1 MRSVEDKSC
10 SNNRTSH
17 HHNRTA
23 LGKPT
28 PSKWDDAQKWL
39 VNLSRGEKNAPPR
52 NSNADD
58 RRLIAPVPKN
68 DEDDVVETKNVD
80 VDESIWRNDDKQI
93 ANSPKSVVRS
103 ICLRDMGTEMTPI
116 ASQEPSRSA
125 TPVRATTPVSKSPGP
140 SSSPVTCTIKVA
152 NPSAD
157 SESKQLSRDIGE
169 ELNGVKMS
177 EDKID
182 DRSRTMN
189 PMETRAMVKAE
200 RLKSRAQE
208 KYNNKIAATRRIAE
222 EKRANAEAKLH
233 EKAMKT
239 CERADYIRRT
249 GHLPSCFSF
258 KLPSSFCCY
267 TFMAAG
273 KHGVY
278 RDNEFRDRE
287 ADFGMSKKENGYAKG
302 DYERVRNGVR
312 EYEKG
317 QGRGR
322 DALEYRGKVR
332 QKDVKERE
340 VVNGRNHSTSSRSNS
355 GSSSDGSRRHGVAVS
370 AVDRE
375 PGELSSD
382 GSDEAIDSETQVN
395 NASEVKKMENVYQL
409 SPVQNKK
416 RKFSPI
422 VWDRDEKE
430 VSRAIKSRSTSDSIG
445 LPPSP
450 LLVKSIT
457 SKVELRSDLSEF
469 PAETSYLQPDGDQ
482 WVKKMGTGAV
492 DDDDF
497 VPTRTI
503 ISSRWA
509 NDADS
514 PADEGEISDYED
526 MMKLKRKSGSQ
537 TEVRRHSKSISPEVG
552 EVKREGSEGTGGR
565 STRSDELVRSSSRD
579 SYHDNNDNDDYMDLD
594 EDRNYD
600 GASVRQSE
608 TDSEDDHGSRGTPE
622 PTPPPQ
628 RSVNMLQGCRS
639 VDEFERL
646 NKIDEGT
653 YGVVYRARD
662 KKSGE
667 IVALK
672 KVKMEKEREGFPLTS
687 LREINILLSFDHPSI
702 VDVKEVV
709 VGSSLD
715 SIFMVMEYMEH
726 DLKALMETMKQPF
739 SQSEVKCLMLQL
751 LGGVKYLHDNWV
763 LHRDLKTSNLLL
775 NNRGE
780 LKICDFGLARQY
792 GSPLKPYTH
801 LVVTL
806 WYRAPELLLG
816 AKQYSTAIDMWSL
829 GCIMAELLS
838 KEPLFNG
845 KTEFDQLDKIFKI
858 LGTPN
863 ETIWPGFSK
872 LPGVKVNFVK
882 HQYNL
887 LRRKFPATSF
897 TGSPVLS
904 DAGFDLLNKLLTYD
918 PEKRITAEEA
928 LNHEWFREVPLPKSK
943 EFMPTFPAHHAQD
956 RRVRRVM
963 KSPDPLEEQ
972 RRRELQQGELGT
984 GTFAEL
990 GGQTFLGL
998 SHESD
1003 VHVDFSSRALLTLG
1017 THL

>member
-1 MRSVEDKSC
+1 MDGGYKS
-10 SNNRTSH
+10 S
-17 HHNRTA
+17 
-23 LGKPT
+23 
-28 PSKWDDAQKWL
+28 
-39 VNLSRGEKNAPPR
+39 
-52 NSNADD
+52 
-58 RRLIAPVPKN
+58 
-68 DEDDVVETKNVD
+68 
-80 VDESIWRNDDKQI
+80 
-93 ANSPKSVVRS
+93 
-103 ICLRDMGTEMTPI
+103 
-116 ASQEPSRSA
+116 
-125 TPVRATTPVSKSPGP
+125 
-140 SSSPVTCTIKVA
+140 
-152 NPSAD
+152 
-157 SESKQLSRDIGE
+157 
-169 ELNGVKMS
+169 
-177 EDKID
+177 
-182 DRSRTMN
+182 
-189 PMETRAMVKAE
+189 
-200 RLKSRAQE
+200 
-208 KYNNKIAATRRIAE
+208 
-222 EKRANAEAKLH
+222 
-233 EKAMKT
+233 
-239 CERADYIRRT
+239 
-249 GHLPSCFSF
+249 
-258 KLPSSFCCY
+258 
-267 TFMAAG
+267 
-273 KHGVY
+273 
-278 RDNEFRDRE
+278 
-287 ADFGMSKKENGYAKG
+287 
-302 DYERVRNGVR
+302 
-312 EYEKG
+312 
-317 QGRGR
+317 
-322 DALEYRGKVR
+322 
-332 QKDVKERE
+332 
-340 VVNGRNHSTSSRSNS
+340 SSRSDSASS
-355 GSSSDGSRRHGVAVS
+355 GGGGGPRRSGLAVC
-370 AVDRE
+370 AMDRE

-382 GSDEAIDSETQVN
+382 GSDEAIDSENQVN
-395 NASEVKKMENVYQL
+395 GESEVKKTENVNQL

-422 VWDRDEKE
+422 VWDRDDRE
-430 VSRAIKSRSTSDSIG
+430 VSRVIKSTTTLDATN
-445 LPPSP
+445 LPPRHSLIKSCSQSP
-450 LLVKSIT
+450 NPKSIPDENGKAPLADDVDLNLEE
-457 SKVELRSDLSEF
+457 SPFKVDLRPELSNN
-469 PAETSYLQPDGDQ
+469 PAETSFLHPEEEQLVRNMEAGE
-482 WVKKMGTGAV
+482 V
-492 DDDDF
+492 DDDDY

-514 PADEGEISDYED
+514 PVDEGEISDYEE
-526 MMKLKRKSGSQ
+526 MPKLKRRSGSESA
-537 TEVRRHSKSISPEVG
+537 EVRGRSKSISPEVA
-552 EVKREGSEGTGGR
+552 EAQREGSEVTRGR
-565 STRSDELVRSSSRD
+565 SSGSEERVRSSSRD
-579 SYHDNNDNDDYMDLD
+579 DNINSMDIDYDH
-594 EDRNYD
+594 NYD
-600 GASVRQSE
+600 IASVSQSE
-608 TDSEDDHGSRGTPE
+608 PESEDDRGSHGTPE
-622 PTPPPQ
+622 RAQPPQ

-662 KKSGE
+662 KKTGE

-687 LREINILLSFDHPSI
+687 LREINILLSFNHPSI

-845 KTEFDQLDKIFKI
+845 KTEFDQLDKIFRI

-887 LRRKFPATSF
+887 LRKKFPATSF

-918 PEKRITAEEA
+918 PAKRITAEAA

-943 EFMPTFPAHHAQD
+943 EFMPTFPAQHVQD
-956 RRVRRVM
+956 RRMRRVM

-972 RRRELQQGELGT
+972 RRKELQQGELGN
-984 GTFAEL
+984 
-990 GGQTFLGL
+990 GGLFGQ
-998 SHESD
+998 
-1003 VHVDFSSRALLTLG
+1003 
-1017 THL
+1017 